1 MKRLDVLIEMNGA
14 QQYTGSIEV
23 NDFGE
28 GRFTYDSAY
37 LQREGAAAVSCNLP
51 LREES
56 FSETETRIFFEG
68 LLPEGFTRRS
78 VAGWIHTDADDYLGI
93 LAGLGSEC
101 LGAVKICEEG
111 MEDSAEPH
119 YEPMAMEQIRALA
132 REGASKSAELVTK
145 AHLSLAGA
153 SGKVGLYFDE
163 KDGSWFL
170 PHGDA
175 PSTHIVKQSHVR
187 LGGIVTNEQLTMKTA
202 GLCGLTVPDSFIINV
217 GESRDED
224 ILLATERF
232 DRLFT
237 GNGMVLQGLEVPKR
251 LHQEDFAQ
259 ALGIP
264 PVLKYETENRNYLG
278 RMFSLLRKVSSDP
291 IRDQMALWDI
301 LMFDFLTGNTDNHLK
316 NVSILYDPGL
326 KGIRLA
332 PAYDIVST
340 CVYDASTRDLA
351 IRLGSGKSLDD
362 TGRSALIEAADKAG
376 IGKTVAMRR
385 LDAIAGK
392 FENAL
397 KESSRMLAEQGFPGT
412 EDFAEKILSRGGYCR
427 LA

>member
-1 MKRLDVLIEMNGA
+1 M
-14 QQYTGSIEV
+14 
-23 NDFGE
+23 
-28 GRFTYDSAY
+28 
-37 LQREGAAAVSCNLP
+37 
-51 LREES
+51 
-56 FSETETRIFFEG
+56 
-68 LLPEGFTRRS
+68 
-78 VAGWIHTDADDYLGI
+78 
-93 LAGLGSEC
+93 
-101 LGAVKICEEG
+101 KICEEG
-111 MEDSAEPH
+111 VDDHVDPH
-119 YEPMAMEQIRALA
+119 YEPMTMEQIRALA

-153 SGKVGLYFDE
+153 SGKVGLYLDE
-163 KDGSWFL
+163 KDGRWFL

-237 GNGMVLQGLEVPKR
+237 GSGMILQGLEVPKR

-264 PVLKYETENRNYLG
+264 PVLKYETEDRNYLG

-351 IRLGSGKSLDD
+351 IRLGSGTSLDD
-362 TGRSALIEAADKAG
+362 TGRSSLSEAADRAG

-385 LDAIAGK
+385 LDAIAGQ
-392 FENAL
+392 FEKSL

-412 EDFAEKILSRGGYCR
+412 EDFAEKILSRGGYRR
-427 LA
+427 LV

>member
-1 MKRLDVLIEMNGA
+1 MDGV
-14 QQYTGSIEV
+14 QQHAGSIDV
-23 NDFGE
+23 NDFGD
-28 GRFTYDSAY
+28 GRFCYDDSW
-37 LQREGAAAVSCNLP
+37 LERDGAAAISCNLP
-51 LREES
+51 LQKEP
-56 FSETETRIFFEG
+56 FSETDTRIFFEG

-78 VAGWIHTDADDYLGI
+78 VAGWIHTDSDDYLGI
-93 LAGLGSEC
+93 LACLGSEC

-111 MEDSAEPH
+111 TDDRNESG
-119 YEPMAMEQIRALA
+119 YEPMSLEQIRALA

-153 SGKVGLYFDE
+153 SGKVGLYLDK
-163 KDGSWFL
+163 KDDKWYL

-202 GLCGLTVPDSFIINV
+202 GLCGLAAPDSFIVNV

-224 ILLATERF
+224 VLLATERF
-232 DRLFT
+232 DRLFS
-237 GNGMVLQGLEVPKR
+237 GNGISLQGLEVPRR

-264 PVLKYETENRNYLG
+264 SSMKYETEDRNYLG
-278 RMFSLLRKVSSDP
+278 KMFSLLRRVSADP
-291 IRDQMALWDI
+291 VRDQLALWDI
-301 LMFDFLTGNTDNHLK
+301 LVFDFLTGNTDNHLK
-316 NVSILYDPGL
+316 NVSILYAPDM

-351 IRLGSGKSLDD
+351 IRIGNGHSLDD
-362 TGRSALIEAADKAG
+362 TDRNSFREAADQAG
-376 IGKTVAMRR
+376 IGQSIAMRR
-385 LDAIAGK
+385 LDAAADRFEAALRESGK
-392 FENAL
+392 I
-397 KESSRMLAEQGFPGT
+397 LADQGFPGT
-412 EDFAEKILSRGGYCR
+412 EAFVEKILSRGGYRR
-427 LA
+427 LLQ

>member
-1 MKRLDVLIEMNGA
+1 MKRLNVLIEILGA
-14 QQYTGSIEV
+14 QQHAGSIDV

-28 GRFTYDSAY
+28 GRFRYDRAY
-37 LQREGAAAVSCNLP
+37 LEKEGAAAISCNLP
-51 LREES
+51 LREDP
-56 FSETETRIFFEG
+56 FSENETRIFFEG

-101 LGAVKICEEG
+101 LGAVKICEAG
-111 MEDSAEPH
+111 SDSPSDPH
-119 YEPMAMEQIRALA
+119 YEPLSMEQIRALA

-153 SGKVGLYFDE
+153 SGKAGLYLDE
-163 KDGSWFL
+163 KDGRWFL

-237 GNGMVLQGLEVPKR
+237 GNGIFLQGLEVPKR

-259 ALGIP
+259 AMGIP
-264 PVLKYETENRNYLG
+264 PALKYETEDRNYLG
-278 RMFSLLRKVSSDP
+278 RMFALLRKVSSDP
-291 IRDQMALWDI
+291 IRDQLALWD
-301 LMFDFLTGNTDNHLK
+301 LLLFDFLTGNTDNHIK
-316 NVSILYDPGL
+316 NVSLLYDPGL

-362 TGRSALIEAADKAG
+362 TSRGSLIEAAGKAG
-376 IGKTVAMRR
+376 IGESVAMGR
-385 LDAIAGK
+385 LDAVAGR

-397 KESSRMLAEQGFPGT
+397 KESGRMLAEQGFPGM
-412 EDFAEKILSRGGYCR
+412 DAFVAKILSRGGYRR
-427 LA
+427 LV